1 MTGGFEILRFLHGIK
16 TPSVQINGPK
26 TPQSGHV
33 MEKTSL
39 LLVLQS
45 LCYAVMR
52 LSLEPANSFVLFLL
66 FPVVFVSFFL
76 YFSFFTL

>member
-1 MTGGFEILRFLHGIK
+1 MTGGFEILRFFHGIK

-45 LCYAVMR
+45 LC
-52 LSLEPANSFVLFLL
+52 
-66 FPVVFVSFFL
+66 
-76 YFSFFTL
+76 